1 MFQTHIS
8 PEYLTSDAI
17 TGSVVHCFSTRRGG
31 VSTGY
36 LASLNLGTHR
46 GDDWNKVYENYRRL
60 GSAVGFTPEQTV
72 FTRQTHTDIV
82 ACVGAADRGDGLFR
96 EVEPE
101 RDGICTNE
109 PGVALVCF
117 AADCTPILLHD
128 PVRHAVAAVHAGWR
142 GTAKGIVARCVELMT
157 RQYGSDPADVQAA
170 IGPCIGPCCFETG
183 PEVPEAMLAALGPEA
198 ESFIRARRDEHC
210 SSAMPGS
217 GAQGSAT
224 ESGSSS
230 KDHLIRHGCAVPP
243 SPQGEGFGADEAR
256 SSAESQTR
264 HSERSEESVLSPKY
278 YLDLKQLNALW
289 LRRAGVR
296 QIDLSC
302 DCTRCQPDR
311 FWSHRF
317 AGQERGSQAAIIMLL
332 P

>member
-8 PEYLTSDAI
+8 PEYLTSDVI
-17 TGSVVHCFSTRRGG
+17 SNGVVHCFSTRHGG
-31 VSTGY
+31 VSTGC

-46 GDDWNKVYENYRRL
+46 GDDWNNVYENYRRL

-82 ACVGAADRGDGLFR
+82 ARVGAAERGDGLFR

-128 PVRHAVAAVHAGWR
+128 PVRRAVAAVHAGWR
-142 GTAKGIVARCVELMT
+142 GTAKGIAARCVELMT
-157 RQYGSDPADVQAA
+157 REFGTDPADLQAA

-183 PEVPEAMLAALGPEA
+183 PEVPEAMLAALGSEA
-198 ESFIRARRDEHC
+198 AQFIRTRRDE
-210 SSAMPGS
+210 P
-217 GAQGSAT
+217 
-224 ESGSSS
+224 
-230 KDHLIRHGCAVPP
+230 CASVV
-243 SPQGEGFGADEAR
+243 SR
-256 SSAESQTR
+256 SC
-264 HSERSEESVLSPKY
+264 HSERSEESVPPSKFF
-278 YLDLKQLNALW
+278 LDLKQLNALW
-289 LRRAGVR
+289 LRRAGVK
-296 QIDLSC
+296 QIDVSC

-317 AGQERGSQAAIIMLL
+317 AGKERGSQAAIIMLL
-332 P
+332 

>member
-1 MFQTHIS
+1 MFQTHTM
-8 PEYLTSDAI
+8 PEYLTSDAM
-17 TGSVVHCFSTRRGG
+17 TGRVVHCFSTRRGG

-36 LASLNLGTHR
+36 LSSLNLGTHR
-46 GDDWNKVYENYRRL
+46 GDEWDNVYENYRRL
-60 GSAVGFTPEQTV
+60 GAAVGFAPEQTV

-82 ACVGAADRGDGLFR
+82 ARVGAANRGDGLFR

-142 GTAKGIVARCVELMT
+142 GTAKGIAARCVELMT
-157 RQYGSDPADVQAA
+157 REFGSDPADLQAA

-198 ESFIRARRDEHC
+198 AQFIQDRRGE
-210 SSAMPGS
+210 
-217 GAQGSAT
+217 
-224 ESGSSS
+224 
-230 KDHLIRHGCAVPP
+230 
-243 SPQGEGFGADEAR
+243 QGEADKAF
-256 SSAESQTR
+256 
-264 HSERSEESVLSPKY
+264 
-278 YLDLKQLNALW
+278 LDLKQLNALW
-289 LRRAGVR
+289 LRRAGLR
-296 QIDLSC
+296 QIDISC

-317 AGQERGSQAAIIMLL
+317 TGQARGSQAAVIMLKEPL
-332 P
+332 

>member
-8 PEYLTSDAI
+8 PEYLTSDVI
-17 TGSVVHCFSTRRGG
+17 SNGVVHCFSTRHGG
-31 VSTGY
+31 VSTGC

-46 GDDWNKVYENYRRL
+46 GDDWNNVYENYRRL
-60 GSAVGFTPEQTV
+60 GAAVGFTPEQTV

-82 ACVGAADRGDGLFR
+82 ARVGAAERGDGLFR

-128 PVRHAVAAVHAGWR
+128 PVRRAVAAVHAGWR
-142 GTAKGIVARCVELMT
+142 GTAKGIAARCVELMT
-157 RQYGSDPADVQAA
+157 REFGTDPADLQAA

-183 PEVPEAMLAALGPEA
+183 PEVPEAMLAALGSEA
-198 ESFIRARRDEHC
+198 AQFIRERC
-210 SSAMPGS
+210 SSTDKQCLSQHAS
-217 GAQGSAT
+217 G
-224 ESGSSS
+224 
-230 KDHLIRHGCAVPP
+230 
-243 SPQGEGFGADEAR
+243 
-256 SSAESQTR
+256 
-264 HSERSEESVLSPKY
+264 KY
-278 YLDLKQLNALW
+278 DLDLKQLNALW
-289 LRRAGVR
+289 LRRAGVN
-296 QIDLSC
+296 QIDVSC

-317 AGQERGSQAAIIMLL
+317 AGQERVSQAAIIMLL
-332 P
+332 